1 MLPPRS
7 VSESREAQV
16 LRLVADVCGLLDI
29 SEFRHGLLDALN
41 RALPSKY
48 VSLNEIGPTPDTV
61 AVIVRPELAPE
72 YVERFAE
79 HAHENPLLQRY
90 LQSRDGRAYRFS
102 DVITASELHRL
113 ALYRELYKPLG
124 VEHQLAFMLPAAPD
138 RVLGVALSR
147 GRRDYTDS
155 ERDVAEHARPF
166 LIQAYQNAIAYELL
180 RSGSPN
186 GSGGALVRALLAAG
200 LTSREAEVLRL
211 VALGRS
217 NQHIAEELGGISP
230 RTVGKHLEHGY
241 RKLGVTDRSS
251 AAARAWELASS
262 TPRTTLSR
270 SNRSDAQPRAP
281 RTPPRS
287 AG

>member
-1 MLPPRS
+1 MS
-7 VSESREAQV
+7 QNREAQV

-29 SEFRHGLLDALN
+29 TEFRHGLLDALN

-61 AVIVRPELAPE
+61 AVIVRPELAPV
-72 YVERFAE
+72 YYERFAQ

-90 LQSRDGRAYRFS
+90 LRSRDGRAYRFS
-102 DVITASELHRL
+102 DVIAAAELHRL
-113 ALYRELYKPLG
+113 ALYQELYKPLG

-147 GRRDYTDS
+147 GIRDYSDL

-166 LIQAYQNAIAYELL
+166 LIQAYRNAIAYELL
-180 RSGSPN
+180 RSGSLDE
-186 GSGGALVRALLAAG
+186 SGGALIQALFAAG
-200 LTSREAEVLRL
+200 LTSREAEVVQG

-217 NQHIAEELGGISP
+217 NEHIAEELGGISP
-230 RTVGKHLEHGY
+230 RTVGKHLERSY
-241 RKLGVTDRSS
+241 RKLGVSDRSS
-251 AAARAWELASS
+251 AAARAWELSS
-262 TPRTTLSR
+262 SAPRTTLSR
-270 SNRSDAQPRAP
+270 SNRCDAPPRAP
-281 RTPPRS
+281 RTPPRA